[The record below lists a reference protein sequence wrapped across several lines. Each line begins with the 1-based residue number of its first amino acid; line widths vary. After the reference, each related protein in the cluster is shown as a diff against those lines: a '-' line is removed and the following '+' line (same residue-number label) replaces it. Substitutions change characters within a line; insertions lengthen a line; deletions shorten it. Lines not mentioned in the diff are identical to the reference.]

1 MFPTLVSLEHAVRDI
16 NAFAHEQQQGS
27 SLSLSTIS
35 LTPAVAP
42 ALIARLLNGIE
53 EAFTPDP
60 LLGAEAFFEGV
71 AVPLLHRLPRKHK
84 THFPMEETLRVRRPE
99 AADAFRCWVVHSLNT
114 VDSLYEAAA
123 LLLVGPI
130 VNDATG
136 TVGQEKSM
144 AVGEGKEKAGDFSQF
159 GAERVRRLKESLG
172 PHTTLLNAGY
182 VMQLLSLLPRVWHP
196 SPHGAGPME
205 GRSVVV
211 QYDFSLAETLPL
223 FREMP
228 REVHVER
235 LRLHRRKRKKRRV
248 STAAAASA
256 ECVSEDNTSQKKT
269 NVSSTKRVPV
279 PRDSTEEEET
289 SDAVMPLW
297 SRLKD
302 IMLSQRSTVDTE
314 RMLGHTCNNKT
325 CPNKHC
331 YWDGDEYCYVA
342 DASTQTLQH
351 DVCGDS
357 HEEIFGR
364 EKEGEEKKSVLN
376 GSNGTRMMTQAKS
389 VSLKCGVAG
398 DGKLSSQTVSTNTE
412 HPSSFMTFV
421 ELLDAQEQLERARE
435 ELRQKEESVRLR
447 ECGLAELEKDYKEKL
462 EMLVHVL
469 HGTRK
474 IYNELVMS
482 PVTGFS
488 GATCEEEAPIAA
500 AVQSR
505 LLNLIEVIYGK
516 PDGEEEAEEEEEEK
530 EDGKRKG
537 RMIATKPIPD
547 TPASRA
553 AAKLKI
559 AQYEKLRQKQL
570 LQERQHATFG
580 AVTSASATGATGPI
594 VLTPVEMPRP
604 LQLRRQAYLCP
615 GCGIALGGAVRSGIF
630 WINKPHRC
638 HYCTQIYCR
647 ECHVKQMA
655 VLPFLVLNSWC
666 FTPRSVCKRDYVWL
680 QQNWNK
686 PWYTVGSGERKMKQQ
701 CFHSVASRDSVQL
714 ARVLRHWFL
723 LCAQMVRG
731 CSEPLSDKLSML
743 LQTYYA
749 ETDVTYSLS
758 DLSGLKYSE
767 DLGTVWRELRGGSFL
782 GPTDGV
788 TSRIGSMLIEPSFM
802 AATVGNVMS
811 AVSFGR
817 LLTSW
822 NLDRSATVAELEE
835 KHTKHRHDSSP
846 GVGRGEAGASLAS
859 VESDSSLTHSASTT
873 VSTNASRENER
884 QDFLGYLATQIRLME
899 QHLHRDC
906 PTCVARATTVCELC
920 EGRDEGARLP
930 LVDAEV
936 VGVRL
941 LERAAVV
948 SGEEE
953 DAPLIRLAR
962 VAMQLVRG
970 DNSERRRDVVA
981 CGDCG
986 TRYHKACLARARCP
1000 HCT

>member
-16 NAFAHEQQQGS
+16 KVFAHEQQQRS

-35 LTPAVAP
+35 LTLAVAP
-42 ALIARLLNGIE
+42 ALVARLLNGIE
-53 EAFTPDP
+53 EAFTPEP

-71 AVPLLHRLPRKHK
+71 AVPLLHHLPRKHK

-114 VDSLYEAAA
+114 ADSLYETAA

-130 VNDATG
+130 VKDATG
-136 TVGQEKSM
+136 TVGQEQIM

-159 GAERVRRLKESLG
+159 GVERVRRLKESLG
-172 PHTTLLNAGY
+172 PHTTFLNGGY
-182 VMQLLSLLPRVWHP
+182 VTQLLSLLLRVWHP
-196 SPHGAGPME
+196 CPNGAGPME
-205 GRSVVV
+205 GKSVAV
-211 QYDFSLAETLPL
+211 QYGLSLAEALPL
-223 FREMP
+223 FREVP

-248 STAAAASA
+248 STAAVECASEGDA
-256 ECVSEDNTSQKKT
+256 SQEKI
-269 NVSSTKRVPV
+269 NASSTTRVPV
-279 PRDSTEEEET
+279 PRDGTEEEEA

-302 IMLSQRSTVDTE
+302 IMLSQRSAVCTGG
-314 RMLGHTCNNKT
+314 MLGHTCNRTT
-325 CPNKHC
+325 CVNRHC

-342 DASTQTLQH
+342 DASTQTLKN
-351 DVCGDS
+351 DVCGDP
-357 HEEIFGR
+357 HEEIVGR
-364 EKEGEEKKSVLN
+364 EEEVVEKGVMN
-376 GSNGTRMMTQAKS
+376 GSNGTRLMTQAKP
-389 VSLKCGVAG
+389 VSLKCGVAS
-398 DGKLSSQTVSTNTE
+398 DGKLSSQSVSTNTE

-435 ELRQKEESVRLR
+435 EVRQKEESLQLR
-447 ECGLAELEKDYKEKL
+447 ECGLAELEEDYKEKL

-474 IYNELVMS
+474 IYNELVMAS
-482 PVTGFS
+482 VTECG
-488 GATCEEEAPIAA
+488 GATCEEEAPSAA

-516 PDGEEEAEEEEEEK
+516 ADGEEEEEEVEE
-530 EDGKRKG
+530 EDGKRRRRR
-537 RMIATKPIPD
+537 RMIATKTIPD

-570 LQERQHATFG
+570 LQERQHAIYG
-580 AVTSASATGATGPI
+580 AVTSAGATGATGPI
-594 VLTPVEMPRP
+594 VLTPLEFPRS

-615 GCGIALGGAVRSGIF
+615 GCGIALGGTVRSGLF
-630 WINKPHRC
+630 RINKPHRC

-647 ECHVKQMA
+647 ECHVKQVA

-666 FTPRSVCKRDYVWL
+666 FTPRGVCKRDYEWL
-680 QQNWNK
+680 QQNWSK
-686 PWYTVGSGERKMKQQ
+686 PWYTVESGEGKMKQR

-714 ARVLRHWFL
+714 AKVLRHWFL

-731 CSEPLSDKLSML
+731 CTEPLSDKLAML

-749 ETDVTYSLS
+749 ETDVNYSLS

-767 DLGTVWRELRGGSFL
+767 DVGTALRELSGGNVL
-782 GPTDGV
+782 GPIDGV
-788 TSRIGSMLIEPSFM
+788 TSRIGSMLIEPSFV

-822 NLDRSATVAELEE
+822 NLDRSVAVAELEE
-835 KHTKHRHDSSP
+835 KHTKHRNESSP
-846 GVGRGEAGASLAS
+846 VVARGEAGASLAS
-859 VESDSSLTHSASTT
+859 VESDSSLAHSISTT
-873 VSTNASRENER
+873 VSTNASKENER
-884 QDFLGYLATQIRLME
+884 QDFLGYLATQIRVME

-941 LERAAVV
+941 LERGAVV
-948 SGEEE
+948 PGEEE
-953 DAPLIRLAR
+953 DAPLLRLAR

-970 DNSERRRDVVA
+970 DSESRRDVVA
-981 CGDCG
+981 CGECG
-986 TRYHKACLARARCP
+986 TRYHKACLAGARCP
-1000 HCT
+1000 HCR